1 MIITLKDGSKREVQ
15 EGISVIDLAKEIS
28 EGLAR
33 VATAGRVDGKVV
45 DLRYNLNKDCNVE
58 ILTFDDE
65 DGKKAYWHTTSHIM
79 AQAIKRL
86 YKDVKLAIGP
96 AIDGGFYYD
105 FDTEYRFSEADF
117 EKVEAEMKK
126 IIKEDL
132 PIERFELPRSEAI
145 KLMKDAGE
153 DYKVELIEDLPEDE
167 VLSFYKQGE
176 FTDLCA
182 GPHLMSTGKVKCAK
196 LLSTSGAYWRGDEKN
211 KMLQRIYAISFPK
224 ASLLEEH
231 LAKLEEAKQRIAN
244 GEKYVVRQ
252 TIPSTG
258 ITSFEDEVYGH
269 IEVENAGLAEGVLL
283 KSDGYPTY
291 NFANI
296 VDDHLMNITH
306 VVRGNEYLS
315 STPKYN
321 LIYQAF
327 GWDVPSYIH
336 CPPVMKDEKHKLSK
350 RNGDASYQDLIN
362 KGFLNEAILNYIA
375 LLGLSPEGEQEIF
388 SLDELIEAFDVKRI
402 SKSGAIF
409 DMNKLKWINSQYIK
423 KLDTKQLT
431 ELCLPFLQE
440 AYDLSDKS
448 EALIEKLV
456 EVHRDHISCGEE
468 IVEQVKL
475 FFEDEIHLEEEA
487 IEFMKDEAI
496 PNTLAVFKSKVAEL
510 AEEDFKQDQIFA
522 CIKATQ
528 KEAKARGKMLYMP
541 LRIATTGIMHGPDL
555 AASMELLGKEKVLK
569 RLG

>member
-1 MIITLKDGSKREVQ
+1 MAKVRTRFAPSPTGYMHIGNLRTALYEYLIAKHDHGDFILRIEDTDQEREV
-15 EGISVIDLAKEIS
+15 EGAVDMIYKVMDQTGLGYDEGPNKPGEVGPYVQSERLAIYKEYADKLVELGGAHYCFCDEETINKAKEES
-28 EGLAR
+28 DNEELG
-33 VATAGRVDGKVV
+33 
-45 DLRYNLNKDCNVE
+45 Y
-58 ILTFDDE
+58 
-65 DGKKAYWHTTSHIM
+65 
-79 AQAIKRL
+79 
-86 YKDVKLAIGP
+86 
-96 AIDGGFYYD
+96 IDPC
-105 FDTEYRFSEADF
+105 
-117 EKVEAEMKK
+117 KH
-126 IIKEDL
+126 
-132 PIERFELPRSEAI
+132 
-145 KLMKDAGE
+145 
-153 DYKVELIEDLPEDE
+153 
-167 VLSFYKQGE
+167 LS
-176 FTDLCA
+176 
-182 GPHLMSTGKVKCAK
+182 
-196 LLSTSGAYWRGDEKN
+196 
-211 KMLQRIYAISFPK
+211 
-224 ASLLEEH
+224 
-231 LAKLEEAKQRIAN
+231 LEEAKQRIAN

-375 LLGLSPEGEQEIF
+375 LLGWSPEGEQEIF

-448 EALIEKLV
+448 EAWIEKLV
-456 EVHRDHISCGEE
+456 EVHRDHISCEE

-555 AASMELLGKEKVLK
+555 AASMELLGKEKVLE

>member
-1 MIITLKDGSKREVQ
+1 MDEIKELLEQFKYYANNPRKQLDKY
-15 EGISVIDLAKEIS
+15 LAE
-28 EGLAR
+28 
-33 VATAGRVDGKVV
+33 
-45 DLRYNLNKDCNVE
+45 
-58 ILTFDDE
+58 
-65 DGKKAYWHTTSHIM
+65 GKKAVGVFPYYAPEEIVYAAGIVPFGVW
-79 AQAIKRL
+79 
-86 YKDVKLAIGP
+86 
-96 AIDGGFYYD
+96 GGQGSIERAKAYFPTFYYSLALRCLEMALD
-105 FDTEYRFSEADF
+105 GTLDGLSASIITTLDDTLRPFSQN
-117 EKVEAEMKK
+117 
-126 IIKEDL
+126 
-132 PIERFELPRSEAI
+132 
-145 KLMKDAGE
+145 
-153 DYKVELIEDLPEDE
+153 YKVGVGQKIPMIFLNHGQHRKEEFGKTYNARIFNKAKEESDNEELGYIDPCKH
-167 VLSFYKQGE
+167 LS
-176 FTDLCA
+176 
-182 GPHLMSTGKVKCAK
+182 
-196 LLSTSGAYWRGDEKN
+196 
-211 KMLQRIYAISFPK
+211 
-224 ASLLEEH
+224 
-231 LAKLEEAKQRIAN
+231 LEEAKQRIAN

-375 LLGLSPEGEQEIF
+375 LLGWSPEGEQEIF

-431 ELCLPFLQE
+431 ELCLPFLKE
-440 AYDLSDKS
+440 AYDLSNKS
-448 EALIEKLV
+448 EAWIEKLV

>member
-1 MIITLKDGSKREVQ
+1 MEKIRTRFAPSPTGRMHVGNLRTALYTYLIAKHEGGDFILRIEDTDQERHVEGAEGIIYRTLAKTGLIHDEGPDKDGGYGPYVQ
-15 EGISVIDLAKEIS
+15 SERQKAGIYMEYAKKLVEKGEAYYCFCDKERLATLNRVVAGKEI
-28 EGLAR
+28 
-33 VATAGRVDGKVV
+33 
-45 DLRYNLNKDCNVE
+45 NVYDKHCLHLSKE
-58 ILTFDDE
+58 E
-65 DGKKAYWHTTSHIM
+65 VEA
-79 AQAIKRL
+79 
-86 YKDVKLAIGP
+86 KLAAGVPYVIRQNNP
-96 AIDGGFYYD
+96 
-105 FDTEYRFSEADF
+105 TEGTTTFHDEIYGDITVNNE
-117 EKVEAEMKK
+117 
-126 IIKEDL
+126 
-132 PIERFELPRSEAI
+132 ELDDMI
-145 KLMKDAGE
+145 
-153 DYKVELIEDLPEDE
+153 LI
-167 VLSFYKQGE
+167 
-176 FTDLCA
+176 
-182 GPHLMSTGKVKCAK
+182 
-196 LLSTSGAYWRGDEKN
+196 
-211 KMLQRIYAISFPK
+211 
-224 ASLLEEH
+224 
-231 LAKLEEAKQRIAN
+231 
-244 GEKYVVRQ
+244 
-252 TIPSTG
+252 
-258 ITSFEDEVYGH
+258 
-269 IEVENAGLAEGVLL
+269 
-283 KSDGYPTY
+283 KSDGFPTY
-291 NFANI
+291 NFANV
-296 VDDHLMNITH
+296 VDDHLMGITH

-327 GWDVPSYIH
+327 GWDVPTYIH

-375 LLGLSPEGEQEIF
+375 LLGWSPEGEQEIF

-440 AYDLSDKS
+440 AYDLSGKS
-448 EALIEKLV
+448 EAWIEKLV

-555 AASMELLGKEKVLK
+555 AASMELLGKEKVLE